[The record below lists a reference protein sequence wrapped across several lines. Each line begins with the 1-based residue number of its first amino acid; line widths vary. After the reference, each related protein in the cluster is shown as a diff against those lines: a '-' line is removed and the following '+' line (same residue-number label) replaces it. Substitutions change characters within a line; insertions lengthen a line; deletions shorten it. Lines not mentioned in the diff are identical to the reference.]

1 MRVIAHIYYPISD
14 PLSPAID
21 PALDAII
28 EELPKLAKKLGA
40 VGAVIVDAAII
51 TLDSDEEDEIF

>member
-14 PLSPAID
+14 PLSPLID
-21 PALDAII
+21 PALTQIT
-28 EELPKLAKKLGA
+28 EELPKLAMKLGA

>member
-21 PALDAII
+21 PALEQIT

-40 VGAVIVDAAII
+40 VDAVIVDAAII
-51 TLDSDEEDEIF
+51 TSDNDKEDEIF

>member
-14 PLSPAID
+14 PLSPLID
-21 PALDAII
+21 PALDQII

-40 VGAVIVDAAII
+40 VDAVIVDAAII
-51 TLDSDEEDEIF
+51 TSDNDKEDEIF

>member
-14 PLSPAID
+14 PLSPLID
-21 PALDAII
+21 PALDQII